1 MKKDDV
7 RPAVIHHPP
16 VEHEEIDFAHPSE
29 GELASIL
36 DFYGIRWRY
45 EPTTFPLRWDQEGNL
60 REAFSPDF
68 YLVNEDLYV
77 ELTTL
82 RPKLMRLKRR
92 KIRRMKALY
101 PHVEVRLW
109 ERSDFVRLLE
119 RFGMQERRPSLVGQR
134 AVEEGDDEE

>member
-1 MKKDDV
+1 MRREDV
-7 RPAVIHHPP
+7 RPDVIHHPP
-16 VEHEEIDFAHPSE
+16 VEHERIDFAHPSE
-29 GELASIL
+29 EELASIL
-36 DFYGIRWRY
+36 DFYGIEWHY
-45 EPTTFPLRWDQEGNL
+45 EPTTFPLRWDKEGNL

-92 KIRRMKALY
+92 KIRRLKALY
-101 PHVEVRLW
+101 PDVDVKLW

-119 RFGMQERRPSLVGQR
+119 RFGMQERRPSLVGQQ